1 MYGWGHRR
9 VALADLI
16 AFAWS
21 APMRDLATRM
31 QMSDVG
37 LKKLLRT
44 HGVSGPPQGHW
55 NRVHAGRPV
64 SEPPAAPARRPGE
77 KPYIHVDGRF
87 VDLPEAPLPLSAGPF
102 ASAKVP
108 GNWPGWSRAIP
119 TNGPLIPQPGTASRP
134 KSLNCRRPSA
144 ALFSC
149 YVDGPSSGHPLG
161 QPASAPFVKDYER
174 CAQTLAGLHIVAFDR
189 FMMKQAATLA
199 AGS

>member
-9 VALADLI
+9 IALADLI

-37 LKKLLRT
+37 LKKLLRA

-55 NRVHAGRPV
+55 NRLHAGRPV

-87 VDLPEAPLPLSAGPF
+87 IDLPEALLPLSAGPF
-102 ASAKVP
+102 ASAKVLE
-108 GNWPGWSRAIP
+108 NLEELRTQALKAI
-119 TNGPLIPQPGTASRP
+119 GR
-134 KSLNCRRPSA
+134 
-144 ALFSC
+144 
-149 YVDGPSSGHPLG
+149 
-161 QPASAPFVKDYER
+161 PASATKITVPHPAIGKLLAEDEKER
-174 CAQTLAGLHIVAFDR
+174 EKAEKTRWHSHPLRPPCQHYLAGIA
-189 FMMKQAATLA
+189 LA
-199 AGS
+199 AFAEWIK